1 MEVIA
6 VVAGFIGL
14 LIVCC
19 VCSMLFDEFFVD
31 PVTRW
36 NDRRLA
42 KATAFECGIR
52 VTSGKLPGFTKA
64 WRHGPTT
71 VSPGVIRFKN
81 EVIHVVSVAARSRQ
95 PLLGECYWSSFD
107 HRVVVITTE
116 AGEIEFAAR
125 RPQLPTIRKGLS
137 AGPSADQ

>member
-6 VVAGFIGL
+6 AVAGFIGL
-14 LIVCC
+14 LILYC
-19 VCSMLFDEFFVD
+19 VGSFLVDAFIVD
-31 PVTRW
+31 PVTHW

-42 KATAFECGIR
+42 KASTFHSGIR
-52 VTSGKLPGFTKA
+52 VMSGKLPGFTKA

-107 HRVVVITTE
+107 HRVIVLTTE
-116 AGEIEFAAR
+116 AGQIEFAAR
-125 RPQLPTIRKGLS
+125 RPQMPTIRKGLS